1 MLQNHCQPR
10 PGQQAPSWQAA
21 APSADSGGG
30 PGAGGGPVRNSSRVN
45 FRQPGIQRAATR
57 AVLVFALC
65 TGGLAGAQGPA
76 PAPAAAAPS
85 ASASSS
91 SSSPAS
97 PGAAKA
103 PAAAPAPAKPAKPA
117 RKAERT
123 VEVVEP
129 QSSQRF
135 PTPLHVGEQK
145 YLLVGVGLRKQP
157 ARTPAA
163 AAPAAGTPTPPVP
176 GAAPVPGAPAAPAPG
191 RPGVTYPA
199 LRSGED
205 VAAARAK
212 EAPKPVAKPGPAAAA
227 LAKAEEHAYAM
238 ALYVE
243 EVARIPFASVYERAG
258 RSKNGLLVESRAQHF
273 ITWGHFTK
281 LAVLRFLRDTP
292 RGELQQLF
300 REGLEDL
307 LSDKAPPEL
316 RRDAEAFI
324 ALFDKDVRAGQ
335 EVRIRTD
342 DTGLIE
348 IQLPPDAPRPGPASP
363 KLCRHVWDIWLGY
376 HPVSKEMRNSLIDR
390 LEALHRTPG

>member
-10 PGQQAPSWQAA
+10 PGQQAPSRQAS
-21 APSADSGGG
+21 APSADSGAG
-30 PGAGGGPVRNSSRVN
+30 PEAGGCPVRNSSRVN
-45 FRQPGIQRAATR
+45 FRQPAIQRAATR

-65 TGGLAGAQGPA
+65 KSGLAGAQGPA
-76 PAPAAAAPS
+76 QAPAAAAPP
-85 ASASSS
+85 ASSS
-91 SSSPAS
+91 VSSVSS
-97 PGAAKA
+97 GAAKA
-103 PAAAPAPAKPAKPA
+103 PAAAAAPGKPAKPA

-135 PTPLHVGEQK
+135 ATPLHVGEQK

-157 ARTPAA
+157 ARP
-163 AAPAAGTPTPPVP
+163 PAAGTPTPPAPV
-176 GAAPVPGAPAAPAPG
+176 AAPAPAAPEPP
-191 RPGVTYPA
+191 RPGVAYPA

-205 VAAARAK
+205 VAAPRAK
-212 EAPKPVAKPGPAAAA
+212 EAPKPVAKPGPAAAP
-227 LAKAEEHAYAM
+227 AKAEEHAYAM

-281 LAVLRFLRDTP
+281 LGVLRFLRDTP

-363 KLCRHVWDIWLGY
+363 KLCRHIWDIWLGY
-376 HPVSKEMRNSLIDR
+376 RPVSKEMRNSLIDR